1 MKKKIFK
8 LNREKIKILLE
19 SIFEEV
25 SRQSFMSFTMNT
37 SLLSVWM
44 LHFFFF
50 WERKATQ
57 IVLYNWE
64 LFVEMNFFIYLFK
77 FYIGTCTYQLT
88 IKKIVA
94 TILNFFK
101 PNKIKHWSIIWSL
114 NNISGAFKQKEETQ
128 FFFIELKSRK

>member
-1 MKKKIFK
+1 
-8 LNREKIKILLE
+8 
-19 SIFEEV
+19 
-25 SRQSFMSFTMNT
+25 
-37 SLLSVWM
+37 M

-50 WERKATQ
+50 LRKKSYANSSIQLGT
-57 IVLYNWE
+57 VCRND
-64 LFVEMNFFIYLFK
+64 FFFYLFK